1 MTDAIAK
8 KEYYSMGE
16 VCSLTG
22 LRPHV
27 LRYWETRFDVLHPVK
42 NRAGKRVFRAGDIE
56 QVMLVK
62 HLLYDQ
68 KYTIEGA
75 RQKLGDLRAEGQ
87 LNEERQ
93 QVLKPEMLAAMRADL
108 EALRELLIV
117 PPARK

>member
-1 MTDAIAK
+1 M
-8 KEYYSMGE
+8 
-16 VCSLTG
+16 L
-22 LRPHV
+22 
-27 LRYWETRFDVLHPVK
+27 
-42 NRAGKRVFRAGDIE
+42 
-56 QVMLVK
+56 LVK

-87 LNEERQ
+87 LNAERQ